1 MIEIRE
7 IQPDPVESLLPV
19 ALSDGTHGII
29 RRVALI
35 TARLRDAAGGQGG
48 HADRHGADHLVA

>member
-7 IQPDPVESLLPV
+7 IQTDHVDSPLPV
-19 ALSDGTHGII
+19 ALSDSTHGII

-35 TARLRDAAGGQGG
+35 TVRLRNAAGG
-48 HADRHGADHLVA
+48 HVDRHGADHLVA

>member
-1 MIEIRE
+1 VTEIRE
-7 IQPDPVESLLPV
+7 FQTDHVESPLPL

-35 TARLRDAAGGQGG
+35 TVRLRDAAGGQGE
-48 HADRHGADHLVA
+48 HVDRHGADHLVA